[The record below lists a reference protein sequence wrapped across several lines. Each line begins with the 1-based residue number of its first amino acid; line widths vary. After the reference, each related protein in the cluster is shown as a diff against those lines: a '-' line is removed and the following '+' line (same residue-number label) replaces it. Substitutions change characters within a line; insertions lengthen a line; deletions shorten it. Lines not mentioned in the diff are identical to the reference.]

1 MLARFAMAVGIL
13 AAALLPQ
20 TANAERR
27 VALVVGN
34 SGYKHATALR
44 NPGNDATDVAE
55 TLKKLGFEVL
65 LGRDLDQQDFAKTIE
80 QFARVLDDAD
90 IGLFFY
96 AGHGLQMNDK
106 NYLVSTNARLENEFL
121 LSSETIELDAIV
133 RLMESKAPTNLVFLD
148 ACRNNPLTENLRRSL
163 TALKRSAQLGRGLAR
178 MEATGRDTLV
188 AFAAAP
194 GQEANDGGGDRNSPF
209 TAALLRH
216 LPKPGLEVSVMLK
229 EVAADVRRDTRNS
242 QRPQQLSDMTKAFYF
257 AKAEQ
262 LASSRIDAPSLAPQ
276 ITTTPPAPA
285 GDNTALDMA
294 FWNAAQSSND
304 CDAVRAYLQRF
315 PRGVFV
321 ELAKLSERRL
331 CTTGR
336 KVSVVESSAAEAA
349 SSNVAAVT
357 LVPPAPAPDAKVT
370 ANPPA
375 PVAVAALPDTANVAP
390 PSAPIAALM
399 PSPVE
404 LTRVI
409 QLELYRLGCG
419 NSEADGKWTVV
430 TREGLRKFSLRTKS
444 KLDTNEPSSAIVAAL
459 QKQSGRICPLEC
471 GRGTVARGE
480 TCVAVA
486 KPEPKKS
493 QSRRAERNTRSA
505 PVTRV
510 RSKEGPPAATAAAAP
525 EPVHSSPMMMGP
537 PMGMGGMMFFGG
549 FGRRRF

>member
-20 TANAERR
+20 TASAERR

-80 QFARVLDDAD
+80 QFARVLDEAD

-133 RLMESKAPTNLVFLD
+133 RLMESKAATNLVFLD

-257 AKAEQ
+257 AKAEP
-262 LASSRIDAPSLAPQ
+262 LVASRVDAASPAPQ
-276 ITTTPPAPA
+276 TTTTPAAPA

-315 PRGVFV
+315 PRGIFI

-331 CTTGR
+331 CTAGR
-336 KVSVVESSAAEAA
+336 KVSVVEPSAAQAA
-349 SSNVAAVT
+349 SSNAAAAT
-357 LVPPAPAPDAKVT
+357 LVPAVPTADANVT
-370 ANPPA
+370 AANQPA

-390 PSAPIAALM
+390 PPAPIAALM

-419 NSEADGKWTVV
+419 TSEADGKWTVV
-430 TREGLRKFSLRTKS
+430 TREGLRKFSLRTKT
-444 KLDTNEPSSAIVAAL
+444 KLDTNEPSSMIVAAL
-459 QKQSGRICPLEC
+459 QKHSGRVCPLEC

-493 QSRRAERNTRSA
+493 RRAERNTRSA
-505 PVTRV
+505 PTRV
-510 RSKEGPPAATAAAAP
+510 RSRQAAPAAAPAAP
-525 EPVHSSPMMMGP
+525 EPVNASPPTIGMG
-537 PMGMGGMMFFGG
+537 GVGGMMFFGG